1 MFSFLVS
8 FGEIES
14 NYNLMKKI
22 GWVQIVLVLAILVA
36 FGGILIYAK
45 NSSNNQ
51 NNLKGEVA
59 KPLENNNGK
68 VVLEE
73 YSDFQCPACASA
85 AQIVSELK
93 KKHNDSLEVKFNDF
107 PLTMHKYAPKASEAA
122 QCAKDQG
129 KFWEYHD
136 VLFQN
141 QKAWSQSK
149 DEKDVVKY
157 FKKYA
162 KELGLDTE
170 QFDKSLDSG
179 EKKAYVD
186 EMTKNAM
193 DKKISATP
201 TFYLNGKK
209 LEGYKTWDEFIGMIE
224 KEL

>member
-1 MFSFLVS
+1 
-8 FGEIES
+8 
-14 NYNLMKKI
+14 MKKFN
-22 GWVQIVLVLAILVA
+22 VTQIAVIVAVLAI
-36 FGGILIYAK
+36 FGGILIYATTSNK
-45 NSSNNQ
+45 ND
-51 NNLKGEVA
+51 NLKGQA
-59 KPLENNNGK
+59 ASAIDGDK

-85 AQIVSELK
+85 AQVVSELK
-93 KKHNDSLEVKFNDF
+93 KKHSDSLEVKFNDF

-122 QCAKDQG
+122 QCAADQG

-136 VLFQN
+136 ILFQN
-141 QKAWSQSK
+141 QRVWSQAK

-201 TFYLNGKK
+201 TFYLNDKK